1 MSSTLLILDEHTS
14 PKDHARLLKAAPDAD
29 VLARKSVSPSTATEQ
44 ALQSSGRWHP
54 SDAFRTAE
62 RSAAIYDDTVA
73 AIDTIFEESVGGITL
88 SQATEVD
95 GLSLRRVLHTAI
107 SLIVERCV
115 SDLESVSAALEAL
128 EPDELLMVS
137 GTSDLERAASFHAKQ
152 RGVPVRVL
160 SPWAD
165 RLPGGWRYRGGGG
178 PKYTPMFLDQAR
190 EKKRVGAKEDV
201 WSEPP
206 NSQRPGPGP
215 GPVNTFFPLHYRT
228 DVGAVL
234 PILDRAQNRMA
245 QWTCKISAEPHG
257 AACQLLAGQGR
268 YFDSLADF
276 VTTDDRRWVDGWMP
290 RLKRSWLAGLDSA
303 SASGHYCEIVRQA
316 RPALVKLADDNPDES
331 GMRTAL
337 WWFRML
343 RRACREYSPKLMVIT
358 DEATPFY
365 QITMQTAQM
374 EGVATLHVPHAAMG
388 RHMKYQDQRADVIA
402 VAGQRDK
409 EWLTSLGTDPDRV
422 VVTGRPSFDTLAG
435 GFSERGAKVRQ
446 SLPLKDPSKP
456 LMVYTALSGRG
467 VTAKED
473 VVAASREILS
483 AARQTP
489 EVTLVIK
496 LHPQDDGAVMRS
508 LVANEGPKDAV
519 VISDVDLHGLL
530 FEAAVVVT
538 LASTTGLEAIML
550 ERPIIVVNLSGKP
563 DLIAY
568 VEDGGALGV
577 YEAGGLHSALNLALS
592 DADTQQRLEIGRRKI
607 VVEHAFK
614 NDGGATDRVV
624 DLMERM
630 A

>member
-1 MSSTLLILDEHTS
+1 
-14 PKDHARLLKAAPDAD
+14 
-29 VLARKSVSPSTATEQ
+29 
-44 ALQSSGRWHP
+44 
-54 SDAFRTAE
+54 
-62 RSAAIYDDTVA
+62 
-73 AIDTIFEESVGGITL
+73 
-88 SQATEVD
+88 
-95 GLSLRRVLHTAI
+95 
-107 SLIVERCV
+107 
-115 SDLESVSAALEAL
+115 
-128 EPDELLMVS
+128 
-137 GTSDLERAASFHAKQ
+137 
-152 RGVPVRVL
+152 
-160 SPWAD
+160 
-165 RLPGGWRYRGGGG
+165 
-178 PKYTPMFLDQAR
+178 
-190 EKKRVGAKEDV
+190 
-201 WSEPP
+201 
-206 NSQRPGPGP
+206 
-215 GPVNTFFPLHYRT
+215 
-228 DVGAVL
+228 
-234 PILDRAQNRMA
+234 
-245 QWTCKISAEPHG
+245 
-257 AACQLLAGQGR
+257 
-268 YFDSLADF
+268 
-276 VTTDDRRWVDGWMP
+276 
-290 RLKRSWLAGLDSA
+290 
-303 SASGHYCEIVRQA
+303 
-316 RPALVKLADDNPDES
+316 
-331 GMRTAL
+331 
-337 WWFRML
+337 
-343 RRACREYSPKLMVIT
+343 
-358 DEATPFY
+358 
-365 QITMQTAQM
+365 
-374 EGVATLHVPHAAMG
+374 
-388 RHMKYQDQRADVIA
+388 
-402 VAGQRDK
+402 
-409 EWLTSLGTDPDRV
+409 
-422 VVTGRPSFDTLAG
+422 DTLAG